1 MTEENPQSKQVRCS
15 LYPSDVQSCLCLQDA
30 QLQAHV
36 IHACRDRGVWLAWLN
51 VRMPEGQFGTHQA
64 SQRSRDSM
72 KELLYMFD
80 LIMPEADTV
89 SPAASAACRFG
100 VFALWVIAALR
111 GGVIDMFGPGHSL

>member
-1 MTEENPQSKQVRCS
+1 M
-15 LYPSDVQSCLCLQDA
+15 QSCLCLQDA

-89 SPAASAACRFG
+89 SPAASAALLVWLFCL
-100 VFALWVIAALR
+100 VSDCCLA
-111 GGVIDMFGPGHSL
+111 